1 MGLHL
6 FAKTVYDEDLCF
18 IRDLVE
24 VGSAIESV
32 TSIHTMKPILLA
44 IIDKYKLNNKLI
56 EFTENGHYNIKD
68 CYYKDPQKKMS
79 CAKDLLTSCNQIPYI
94 EESEKTKIRYSVLK
108 CLTKW
113 NFSRSEKIQLIKEC
127 ICPPNS
133 SQVVEEFM
141 VNMYLEIF

>member
-1 MGLHL
+1 MRVVISFFVIERPPCMYLV
-6 FAKTVYDEDLCF
+6 ASSSK
-18 IRDLVE
+18 RD
-24 VGSAIESV
+24 
-32 TSIHTMKPILLA
+32 PR
-44 IIDKYKLNNKLI
+44 
-56 EFTENGHYNIKD
+56 
-68 CYYKDPQKKMS
+68 PQKKMS

-94 EESEKTKIRYSVLK
+94 EESEKTKIRYSALK